1 MRQTQVYYLYVWYL
15 FYYTI
20 VALINC
26 IPVHSTFMMILV
38 GCGLVVLTDLAPMTT
53 RHLFIAPAI
62 TLQSAIACRIFR
74 QTVLDIADIR
84 SRVDERQDTIQFRRD
99 VELSAAFST
108 NGMDVEGLVSDHA
121 YFD

>member
-1 MRQTQVYYLYVWYL
+1 
-15 FYYTI
+15 
-20 VALINC
+20 
-26 IPVHSTFMMILV
+26 
-38 GCGLVVLTDLAPMTT
+38 MTT

-74 QTVLDIADIR
+74 QTLLDIADIR

-108 NGMDVEGLVSDHA
+108 NGMDVEGLVSDHT